1 MQPVLTPEQMRHVDA
16 NSGVSF
22 DVLVERAGHAVAHAA
37 RLLMGGTYGRRVV
50 VVAGKGNNGADG
62 RIAARRLEERGAHVV
77 VFDAERAP
85 MRLADCDLVIDAAYG
100 TGFRGEYFAPTTRAP
115 ILAVDIPSGVDALT
129 GVAHGS
135 PPHAT
140 ATVTFGALKP
150 GLVLEPGRSI
160 AGEVSVVDI
169 GLDTQRAVDIDARTL
184 AVVDQSDVVA
194 WVPRRA
200 ASAHKWNTGVRAIA
214 GSRGMLG
221 AARLACAA
229 AYRAGAGIVHLS
241 CIGVAGDV
249 DVPTEVVHRPF
260 PSEGWARAGLADIER
275 FAAAFI
281 GPGIGRGD
289 ELVDEFID
297 FVVGCPCPLV
307 IDGDGLQLLGASRDG
322 RHGRAADVISRR
334 RAATVLTP
342 HDGEFSSLVGAL
354 PGADRIT
361 AVRTAAAELGAVV
374 LLKGPTTVVA
384 DPSGDVLLVESGD
397 ERLAT
402 AGSGDVL
409 TGIVA
414 AHLARG
420 AAPLRAAAAGA
431 FVHASTL
438 RDLPDEGVVASD
450 LIAELH
456 HHD

>member
-16 NSGVSF
+16 NSGAPF
-22 DVLVERAGHAVAHAA
+22 DVLVERAGHAVAHVA
-37 RLLMGGTYGRRVV
+37 RLMMGGTYGRRVV

-62 RIAARRLEERGAHVV
+62 RVAARRLEERGARVV

-85 MRLADCDLVIDAAYG
+85 MLLADCDLVIDAAYG
-100 TGFRGEYFAPTTRAP
+100 TGFRGEYFAPATKAP
-115 ILAVDIPSGVDALT
+115 VLAVDIPSGIDAVT
-129 GVAHGS
+129 GERRGS
-135 PPHAT
+135 PARAA

-150 GLVLEPGRSI
+150 GLVLEPGRSF
-160 AGEVSVVDI
+160 AGEVSVSGI
-169 GLDTQRAVDIDARTL
+169 GLDIGRARGVDARLL
-184 AVVDQSDVVA
+184 AVVDHDDVVE
-194 WVPRRA
+194 WVPRRDA
-200 ASAHKWNTGVRAIA
+200 TAHKWKTGVRAVA
-214 GSRGMLG
+214 GSRGMAG

-241 CIGVAGDV
+241 SIGVVGDV
-249 DVPTEVVHRPF
+249 DVPTEVVYRQLPT
-260 PSEGWARAGLADIER
+260 EGWSRAALADIDR
-275 FAAAFI
+275 FAAALI

-289 ELVDEFID
+289 ELVDELVE
-297 FVVGCPCPLV
+297 FVIGCPRPLV

-322 RHGRAADVISRR
+322 RHGRAADVIGRR
-334 RAATVLTP
+334 SAPTVLTP
-342 HDGEFSSLVGAL
+342 HDGEFGPLVGSA
-354 PGADRIT
+354 PGADRI
-361 AVRTAAAELGAVV
+361 AAARDAAAELGAVV

-384 DPSGDVLLVESGD
+384 DPSGDVLLVEAGD

-420 AAPLRAAAAGA
+420 ATALHAAAAGA
-431 FVHASTL
+431 FVHARTL
-438 RDLPDEGVVASD
+438 RDLPDAGVVATD
-450 LIAELH
+450 LVAELN

>member
-1 MQPVLTPEQMRHVDA
+1 VQPVLTPEQMRHVDA

-169 GLDTQRAVDIDARTL
+169 GLDTQRAVDIDAQHARHRRPERRCGMGSAPRGIRSQVEHRCACNRGKPRNVGCGKTRVRGRL
-184 AVVDQSDVVA
+184 
-194 WVPRRA
+194 PRR
-200 ASAHKWNTGVRAIA
+200 SRHRA
-214 GSRGMLG
+214 
-221 AARLACAA
+221 
-229 AYRAGAGIVHLS
+229 
-241 CIGVAGDV
+241 
-249 DVPTEVVHRPF
+249 PFVHRCC
-260 PSEGWARAGLADIER
+260 G
-275 FAAAFI
+275 
-281 GPGIGRGD
+281 
-289 ELVDEFID
+289 
-297 FVVGCPCPLV
+297 
-307 IDGDGLQLLGASRDG
+307 
-322 RHGRAADVISRR
+322 
-334 RAATVLTP
+334 
-342 HDGEFSSLVGAL
+342 
-354 PGADRIT
+354 
-361 AVRTAAAELGAVV
+361 
-374 LLKGPTTVVA
+374 
-384 DPSGDVLLVESGD
+384 
-397 ERLAT
+397 
-402 AGSGDVL
+402 
-409 TGIVA
+409 
-414 AHLARG
+414 
-420 AAPLRAAAAGA
+420 
-431 FVHASTL
+431 
-438 RDLPDEGVVASD
+438 
-450 LIAELH
+450 
-456 HHD
+456 